1 MSLADK
7 VQDKSD
13 VRREFGS
20 KAPASVNKR
29 ATDGV
34 LLALCATFEG
44 KSHNSQSTMALGI
57 FEKGPAKVVLV
68 ALQAGAKPNPAALDA
83 LVTHASYVD
92 YKVQFVP
99 PELVPPAPGLHAE
112 MMIVRALMLFGLVNP
127 HAINK
132 SAKAI
137 NLRVVCP
144 EKYVCPDCAGYLRKH
159 EIPHYPPPC
168 GTASP
173 NWVNPRTGA
182 CFRATTH
189 EVTYYNKLGH
199 KPLGSPVDSRAGNL
213 GPLERVDGPA

>member
-1 MSLADK
+1 MGLADK

-13 VRREFGS
+13 LRRDFGS
-20 KAPASVNKR
+20 KPPAAVNKR

-34 LLALCATFEG
+34 LLALCAGFEG
-44 KSHNSQSTMALGI
+44 KSANSQSTMALGI
-57 FEKGPAKVVLV
+57 FETVSEKVVMV
-68 ALQAGAKPNPAALDA
+68 ALQAGAKPNLAALAD
-83 LVTHASYVD
+83 LVANANYAD
-92 YKVQFVP
+92 YKVKSVP

-112 MMIVRALMLFGLVNP
+112 MMIVRALMLIGLLNP

-132 SAKAI
+132 SAKRI

-168 GTASP
+168 GAASP

-182 CFRATTH
+182 CFRATTN
-189 EVTYYNKLGH
+189 EVTYYNKLGR